1 MKVDRII
8 EEIIAKE
15 GGFSNHPADPGGPTN
30 FGITIRTLSKWR
42 GHPVTIDDVRNMTV
56 EEAKEIY
63 NSEYVT
69 GPGFDKIPD
78 SMLKSNLIDFGV
90 NSGPKTAVMNL
101 QTLLGVKADGVL
113 GPKTLAAVEQVNLK
127 DLNNEL
133 TKRRVLTYARIVQ
146 NSPKKLVFLY
156 GWLKRAL
163 SFFQED

>member
-8 EEIIAKE
+8 EEIIQKE

-42 GHPVTIDDVRNMTV
+42 GHDVTV
-56 EEAKEIY
+56 EDVKNLTEDEAKDIY
-63 NSEYVT
+63 NSEYVLR
-69 GPGFDKIPD
+69 PGFDKIPE

-90 NSGPKTAVMNL
+90 NSGPKTAIMNL
-101 QTLLGVKADGVL
+101 QTLLGVRADGLL
-113 GPKTLAAVEQVNLK
+113 GPTTLAAIEQVNLK

-133 TKRRVLTYARIVQ
+133 VKRRVLTYARIVQ

-163 SFFQED
+163 SFFESE